1 MNLKIRDKYK
11 YAVACPTSMGV
22 RITPDDRMA
31 VHNSTHFYM
40 QATSAESNVLNIASS
55 LGEQGLVLTKF
66 VKGSPV
72 ATFIKNQ
79 LRARNIC
86 YEGIEVEQGG
96 PWGYR
101 HQFNIADS
109 GYGMRAP
116 RVWNDRAG
124 EVGRTLSIDEF
135 DIPRIF
141 GEEGVA
147 ILHVSGLIAAMSPE
161 TTKFCLEVAKAAKQY
176 GTLVSFDLNY
186 RATFWK
192 GREEE
197 LSKAFHEIASLA
209 DVLVGN
215 EEDFQLCL
223 GFTGPEAGGKDLSA
237 KIDSFKAM
245 IRQVKAKYS
254 NAQVFATTL
263 RQVVSAN
270 EHLWGAL
277 MLADDQWYVE
287 EPRPIPVLDRIGGG
301 DGFTGGLLY
310 GILKGWEAAKWV
322 QFGWATGVLA
332 TTSLNDYAEPADEK
346 QVWDIYAG
354 NARVQR

>member
-1 MNLKIRDKYK
+1 MKAADKLAAYIK
-11 YAVACPTSMGV
+11 GEL
-22 RITPDDRMA
+22 RRR
-31 VHNSTHFYM
+31 
-40 QATSAESNVLNIASS
+40 NIA
-55 LGEQGLVLTKF
+55 
-66 VKGSPV
+66 
-72 ATFIKNQ
+72 
-79 LRARNIC
+79 
-86 YEGIEVEQGG
+86 YEGPEIEPEG
-96 PWGYR
+96 PWGVR

-109 GYGMRAP
+109 GFGMRAP

-124 EVGRTLSIDEF
+124 EVGRTLSVDEF

-197 LSKAFHEIASLA
+197 LSEAFHQIASLA

-245 IRQVKAKYS
+245 IQQVKAKYS
-254 NAQVFATTL
+254 NAQVYATTL
-263 RQVVSAN
+263 RQVISAN

-287 EPRPIPVLDRIGGG
+287 EPRPIPVMDRIGGG

-354 NARVQR
+354 NALVQR